1 MFDVFTSATG
11 TIGTYPTLDKAV
23 VAAKKLGRTA
33 QIFNTNN
40 PFKVVK
46 TVVARQ
52 QMIKFYILA
61 AIGAA
66 FAAAADSIVV
76 LCLTTAVVLLL
87 YKREQDINGN

>member
-1 MFDVFTSATG
+1 MFDVFTTATG
-11 TIGTYPTLDKAV
+11 TTGTYPTLDKAV

-52 QMIKFYILA
+52 QMIKFYVLA
-61 AIGAA
+61 ALGAA
-66 FAAAADSIVV
+66 AAAAADSYLILFLSIAIVF
-76 LCLTTAVVLLL
+76 LLMQME
-87 YKREQDINGN
+87 RDQ

>member
-1 MFDVFTSATG
+1 MFDVFTTATG

-52 QMIKFYILA
+52 QMIKFYVLA
-61 AIGAA
+61 ALGAIA
-66 FAAAADSIVV
+66 SAAADSYVMLGLSLAIVF
-76 LCLTTAVVLLL
+76 LLM
-87 YKREQDINGN
+87 YRERNQ

>member
-1 MFDVFTSATG
+1 MFDVFTTATG
-11 TIGTYPTLDKAV
+11 TTGTYPTLDKAV

-52 QMIKFYILA
+52 QMIKFYVLA
-61 AIGAA
+61 AVG
-66 FAAAADSIVV
+66 AAAAAAAQSYVMLGLSLAIVF
-76 LCLTTAVVLLL
+76 LLM
-87 YKREQDINGN
+87 YRERE

>member
-46 TVVARQ
+46 HVCP
-52 QMIKFYILA
+52 
-61 AIGAA
+61 IGG
-66 FAAAADSIVV
+66 V
-76 LCLTTAVVLLL
+76 
-87 YKREQDINGN
+87 R

>member
-23 VAAKKLGRTA
+23 VAAKKLRRTA

-52 QMIKFYILA
+52 QMIKFYVLA
-61 AIGAA
+61 AVGAA
-66 FAAAADSIVV
+66 ASAAADSYVMLGLSIAIVF
-76 LCLTTAVVLLL
+76 LLMQME
-87 YKREQDINGN
+87 RR

>member
-1 MFDVFTSATG
+1 MFDVFTTATG
-11 TIGTYPTLDKAV
+11 TTGTYPTLDKAV

-52 QMIKFYILA
+52 QMIKFYVLA
-61 AIGAA
+61 AVG
-66 FAAAADSIVV
+66 AAAAAQSYVMLGLSLAIVF
-76 LCLTTAVVLLL
+76 LLM
-87 YKREQDINGN
+87 YRERE

>member
-11 TIGTYPTLDKAV
+11 TTGTYPTLDKAV

-46 TVVARQ
+46 TVCGDVFKSFGTVIQVPEPFSKMHQTKPPSQ
-52 QMIKFYILA
+52 QH
-61 AIGAA
+61 
-66 FAAAADSIVV
+66 
-76 LCLTTAVVLLL
+76 
-87 YKREQDINGN
+87 REELQ

>member
-52 QMIKFYILA
+52 QMIKFYVLA
-61 AIGAA
+61 ALGAA
-66 FAAAADSIVV
+66 AAAAADSYLILFLSIAIVY
-76 LCLTTAVVLLL
+76 LLIQME
-87 YKREQDINGN
+87 RDQ

>member
-52 QMIKFYILA
+52 QMIKFYVLA
-61 AIGAA
+61 AVG
-66 FAAAADSIVV
+66 AAAASLVS
-76 LCLTTAVVLLL
+76 AVVRA
-87 YKREQDINGN
+87 YSSSITTTT

>member
-52 QMIKFYILA
+52 QMIKFYVLA
-61 AIGAA
+61 ALGAA
-66 FAAAADSIVV
+66 AAAAADSYLILFLSIAIVF
-76 LCLTTAVVLLL
+76 LLMQME
-87 YKREQDINGN
+87 RDQ

>member
-46 TVVARQ
+46 HVCP
-52 QMIKFYILA
+52 
-61 AIGAA
+61 IGGVCEWKA
-66 FAAAADSIVV
+66 
-76 LCLTTAVVLLL
+76 LLQSKAHL
-87 YKREQDINGN
+87 NCCMTKWI

>member
-52 QMIKFYILA
+52 QMIKFYVLA
-61 AIGAA
+61 AVGAA
-66 FAAAADSIVV
+66 AAAAADSYVMLGLSIAIVF
-76 LCLTTAVVLLL
+76 LLMQME
-87 YKREQDINGN
+87 RR

>member
-1 MFDVFTSATG
+1 MFDVFTTATG

-52 QMIKFYILA
+52 QMIKFYVLA
-61 AIGAA
+61 AVG
-66 FAAAADSIVV
+66 AAAAAQSYVMLGLSIAIVF
-76 LCLTTAVVLLL
+76 LLMQTE
-87 YKREQDINGN
+87 RR

>member
-1 MFDVFTSATG
+1 MFDVFTTATG

-46 TVVARQ
+46 IVVARQ
-52 QMIKFYILA
+52 QMIKFYVLA
-61 AIGAA
+61 ALGAA
-66 FAAAADSIVV
+66 AAAAADSYLILFLSIAIVF
-76 LCLTTAVVLLL
+76 LLMQME
-87 YKREQDINGN
+87 RDQ